1 MRNRPLQDN
10 LRPGDGIGSFSAGK
24 YTNLVNQVRDI
35 RSAIQRNTLPVIHPN
50 TYQPRYLQWA
60 RVIGY
65 TADKRRFTAQL
76 LDSDWNRLKDVHGAY
91 LAAVEVSAWKYPD
104 ADIDLKW
111 FVPWIATTGSD
122 RNSLI
127 PIELVTFPNGSGGW
141 EDAKWYLAFPLIA
154 TCEDALA
161 TGTNPPPEP
170 GDEPDGKA
178 QEAPPPGPTQDPS
191 APPPD
196 GGVEPTSGGIHPSA
210 LPIGFDAARPYDRP
224 APCVGCGRKN
234 G

>member
-10 LRPGDGIGSFSAGK
+10 LRPGDGISSFSASK
-24 YTNLVNQVRDI
+24 YNNLAKQVRDI
-35 RSAIQRNTLPVIHPN
+35 SSRIERNNLPMVHPN
-50 TYQPRYLQWA
+50 TYQPRVVQWA

-65 TADKRRFTAQL
+65 TGDKMFFRARL
-76 LDSDWNRLKDVHGAY
+76 LDSYYEPLDGDPVDVR
-91 LAAVEVSAWKYPD
+91 AWKYPD
-104 ADIDLKW
+104 DGTELKW
-111 FVPWIATTGSD
+111 YVPWIATTGTD
-122 RNSLI
+122 NNSLI
-127 PIELVTFPNGSGGW
+127 PVELLAFPDEYGAY
-141 EDAKWYLAFPLIA
+141 EEHWYLMFPLIA